1 MKQDERSF
9 LETKE
14 RNYPKTEEQRNL
26 EEGRKNLK
34 QWRNNLEEGRNNL
47 EQGRNILEQGRN
59 NLEVGRILI
68 KKKEER
74 DLELWARLR
83 LRGQLHRY

>member
-14 RNYPKTEEQRNL
+14 RNYPETEEQRNL
-26 EEGRKNLK
+26 EEGR
-34 QWRNNLEEGRNNL
+34 NNLEEGRNF
-47 EQGRNILEQGRN
+47 LEQGRN

-68 KKKEER
+68 KKKEGR
-74 DLELWARLR
+74 DLEL
-83 LRGQLHRY
+83 